1 MAKSEAFNMD
11 CMEALK
17 EFPDKYF
24 DLAVVD
30 PPYGDG
36 VAERERERRQAVEQ
50 VRGTIRPLQDGT
62 ITFTAVAARERE
74 RERRGGE
81 VISSAD
87 CGRGTV
93 SRTGGTWAEKF
104 GKKSLSGTQPRSN
117 RTSTN
122 CSVSHA
128 TRSSGGAITSNF
140 P

>member
-1 MAKSEAFNMD
+1 MTRAFNMD
-11 CMEALK
+11 FMEALK
-17 EFPDKYF
+17 QFPDKYF

-36 VAERERERRQAVEQ
+36 IDTSGEAADTHTHRGSVEPL
-50 VRGTIRPLQDGT
+50 RGVLRPLQDGT

-74 RERRGGE
+74 RERTRSAE
-81 VISSAD
+81 VTLSAA

-104 GKKSLSGTQPRSN
+104 GKKSLSGTPPRSKN
-117 RTSTN
+117 TLMN

-128 TRSSGGAITSNF
+128 TR
-140 P
+140 

>member
-11 CMEALK
+11 CMEAMK
-17 EFPDKYF
+17 EYPDKYF

-36 VAERERERRQAVEQ
+36 VAE
-50 VRGTIRPLQDGT
+50 
-62 ITFTAVAARERE
+62 RERE

-104 GKKSLSGTQPRSN
+104 GKKSLSGTQPRN
-117 RTSTN
+117 KNTSMN

-140 P
+140 Q

>member
-1 MAKSEAFNMD
+1 MTRAFNMD
-11 CMEALK
+11 CMEAMK
-17 EFPDKYF
+17 QFPDKYF

-36 VAERERERRQAVEQ
+36 LAERERES
-50 VRGTIRPLQDGT
+50 
-62 ITFTAVAARERE
+62 ER
-74 RERRGGE
+74 E

-117 RTSTN
+117 RTLTN

-128 TRSSGGAITSNF
+128 TRLSGGAITSNF
-140 P
+140 L

>member
-1 MAKSEAFNMD
+1 MAKSEAYNMD
-11 CMEALK
+11 CMEAMK
-17 EFPDKYF
+17 DFPDKYF

-36 VAERERERRQAVEQ
+36 LAERERER
-50 VRGTIRPLQDGT
+50 DGKPWNRFGERFDRYKT
-62 ITFTAVAARERE
+62 ERSPSQQLPQERE

-81 VISSAD
+81 VILSAD

-104 GKKSLSGTQPRSN
+104 GKKSLSGTQPRNKSILM
-117 RTSTN
+117 N

-140 P
+140 R

>member
-1 MAKSEAFNMD
+1 MAKSEAYNMD

-17 EFPDKYF
+17 KFPDKYF

-36 VAERERERRQAVEQ
+36 VAERERERERA
-50 VRGTIRPLQDGT
+50 GTGSVSDSTGT
-62 ITFTAVAARERE
+62 RFRIDHLPRSCRERE
-74 RERRGGE
+74 RERRERE

-87 CGRGTV
+87 CGRWTV

-117 RTSTN
+117 RTLTN

-128 TRSSGGAITSNF
+128 TRLSGGAITSNF